1 MAKYEGE
8 IFGAIRGRVGGYTGA
23 KWRSIRYVRKHQA
36 HPSNPRTAPQLKQ
49 RGRFSVAGLVARVL
63 LPAAQVGY
71 RWGAKARETTQFASL
86 ARQIVKQAVKPDGQ
100 VDPAKVRVANGPGY
114 FIEGLAVAKAGAD
127 YKATWTAPP
136 QEGARTV
143 YAIAWD
149 GISTAVRLRVYS
161 ANEVDGELTIPGLPG
176 VGHVYLF
183 AADARRHQCS
193 PSQHFQL

>member
-71 RWGAKARETTQFASL
+71 RWG
-86 ARQIVKQAVKPDGQ
+86 GQ
-100 VDPAKVRVANGPGY
+100 GPGDH
-114 FIEGLAVAKAGAD
+114 AVCQ
-127 YKATWTAPP
+127 P
-136 QEGARTV
+136 
-143 YAIAWD
+143 
-149 GISTAVRLRVYS
+149 S
-161 ANEVDGELTIPGLPG
+161 
-176 VGHVYLF
+176 
-183 AADARRHQCS
+183 AADSEAGRKA
-193 PSQHFQL
+193 